1 MRTIGGSLTRYA
13 VVGVLTNA
21 LGYLAYL
28 LITALGV
35 GPKTAMT
42 ALYLIAVLISYVG
55 NRQWSFADRG
65 SVPASFA
72 RYLAVHVGGYLL
84 NFTLLLVFV
93 DQLGLPHQL
102 VQAAAIGIVALF
114 LFTAFRLFVFN
125 SPRSGEAS

>member
-13 VVGVLTNA
+13 VVGGLTNA

-42 ALYLIAVLISYVG
+42 ALYLIAVLVSYVG

-65 SVPASFA
+65 SVLASLA
-72 RYLAVHVGGYLL
+72 RYLAVHVCGYLL
-84 NFTLLLVFV
+84 NFMLLLVFV

>member
-13 VVGVLTNA
+13 VVGGLTNA

-42 ALYLIAVLISYVG
+42 ALYLIAGLISY
-55 NRQWSFADRG
+55 
-65 SVPASFA
+65 A